1 MGQKQKE
8 VVVMEP
14 EDRVEAALGSKD
26 PGPREGG
33 QEAGS
38 GEARLGVL

>member
-1 MGQKQKE
+1 
-8 VVVMEP
+8 MEP